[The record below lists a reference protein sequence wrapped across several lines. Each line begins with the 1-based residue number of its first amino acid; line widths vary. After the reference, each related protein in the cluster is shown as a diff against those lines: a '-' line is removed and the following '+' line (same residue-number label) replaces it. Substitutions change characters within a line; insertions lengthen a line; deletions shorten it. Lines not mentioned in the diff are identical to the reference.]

1 MKESKIL
8 KVLEKVPSG
17 TKLYSTAFGNLELES
32 IVEFFGDIGIPFF
45 LIGILLETL
54 AITCIIRS
62 IVPYT

>member
-1 MKESKIL
+1 MNTKNKIL

-17 TKLYSTAFGNLELES
+17 TKLYSAAFGNLE
-32 IVEFFGDIGIPFF
+32 FIGIPFF